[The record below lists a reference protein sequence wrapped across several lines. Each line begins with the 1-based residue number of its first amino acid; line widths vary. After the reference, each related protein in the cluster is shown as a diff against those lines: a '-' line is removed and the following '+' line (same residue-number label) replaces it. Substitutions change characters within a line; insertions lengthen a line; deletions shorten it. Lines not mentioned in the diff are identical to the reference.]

1 MKKFGALL
9 LSFAV
14 LVSLASFAGAY
25 EVESSGPLNSTSINF
40 FVENDGPG
48 TINSVV
54 FSLLSPFD
62 IETPVFNVI
71 NPAGVTSTDFYLDL
85 VEPGHYAKFGFDFTG
100 FTSGAGTFSFAWDP
114 DKVGDPDYGAIIGDL
129 VGTLVTIY
137 TSEGK
142 YCGQLVIDGD
152 HLEAN
157 LCCFE
162 PVPVPGALLLFGS
175 GLLGLVGFRRKAYQ
189 LA

>member
-1 MKKFGALL
+1 MKKIGVLL

-25 EVESSGPLNSTSINF
+25 AVESSGPLNSTSIEF

-62 IETPVFNVI
+62 IESPVFSVV

-100 FTSGAGTFSFAWDP
+100 FTNGAGTFSFAWDP
-114 DKVGDPDYGAIIGDL
+114 DKVGDPGYGAIISDL
-129 VGTLVTIY
+129 VGTLVTLY
-137 TSEGK
+137 ATEGK
-142 YCGQLVIDGD
+142 YCGQMVIDPDDRD

-157 LCCFE
+157 FCCFE

-175 GLLGLVGFRRKAYQ
+175 GLLGLVGFRRKA
-189 LA
+189 